1 MSMRALMFILL
12 VLPLGLLAQ
21 EPGSSAPPD
30 TLNATTRAVLLANR
44 PEHVEE
50 AEWLRVMERPV
61 NRTLY
66 PLRITQVM
74 LDTLDGRLLDRRFQ
88 YILVNER

>member
-1 MSMRALMFILL
+1 MSMRTLIFILL

-30 TLNATTRAVLLANR
+30 SLNAATRAVLLANR

-50 AEWLRVMERPV
+50 AEWLRMMERPV

-66 PLRITQVM
+66 PLRITQAM
-74 LDTLDGRLLDRRFQ
+74 RDSLDMQALDPRYL
-88 YILVNER
+88 YTYTPE